1 MPAASLSFDHSH
13 VISPDPYGTVDWYV
27 DRLGGKVVRDVT
39 IAGAPQIYIAFG
51 GGMVIVRGQRPG
63 ETAIDKPSV
72 QWGLDHFGLRV
83 NGDYDALCAELRGK
97 GVKFL
102 MEPTVVNPATRI
114 SFIEGPDGVSIELL
128 ERKD

>member
-1 MPAASLSFDHSH
+1 

-102 MEPTVVNPATRI
+102 MEPTVVNPTTRI